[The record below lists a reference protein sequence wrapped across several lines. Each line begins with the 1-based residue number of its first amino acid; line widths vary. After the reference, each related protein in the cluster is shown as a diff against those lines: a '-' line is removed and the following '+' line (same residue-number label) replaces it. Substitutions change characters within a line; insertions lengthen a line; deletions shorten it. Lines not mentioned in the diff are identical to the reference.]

1 MDNDEYARILT
12 KLIYEDSATR
22 KLREEVELLRLSV
35 EKIKLTEELKLI
47 TRKNGQRD

>member
-47 TRKNGQRD
+47 TITNEEK

>member
-22 KLREEVELLRLSV
+22 KLREEVELLRLEI
-35 EKIKLTEELKLI
+35 EKIRLTEELKLI
-47 TRKNGQRD
+47 TNNNGQRD

>member
-12 KLIYEDSATR
+12 KLIYEDSTTR

-47 TRKNGQRD
+47 TITNEKK

>member
-12 KLIYEDSATR
+12 KLIYEDSTTR

-47 TRKNGQRD
+47 TITNEEK